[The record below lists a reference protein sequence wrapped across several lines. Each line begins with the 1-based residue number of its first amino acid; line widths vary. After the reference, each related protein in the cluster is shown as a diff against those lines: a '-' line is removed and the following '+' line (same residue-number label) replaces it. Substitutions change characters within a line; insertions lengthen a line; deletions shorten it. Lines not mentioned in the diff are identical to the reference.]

1 MAEINKSILV
11 IDTPLRCY
19 DCPSYK
25 GSIRGEMCGVAGNT
39 LTTSELFD
47 TTKKP
52 DWCPLRPVPKKID
65 VPDWDDNIKA
75 KNKNAE
81 EVGIYMYDRGHYRG
95 YNICISNI
103 LGE

>member
-1 MAEINKSILV
+1 MAEMNKSILI

-25 GSIRGEMCGVAGNT
+25 GSIRGEMCYVAGNT

-52 DWCPLRPVPKKID
+52 DWCPLRPVPEKQIYYTFND
-65 VPDWDDNIKA
+65 YDNA
-75 KNKNAE
+75 SMDGWNS
-81 EVGIYMYDRGHYRG
+81 
-95 YNICISNI
+95 CINEI
-103 LGE
+103 LGETE

>member
-11 IDTPLRCY
+11 FDTPLRCY

-25 GSIRGEMCGVAGNT
+25 GSIRGEMCSAVGNA

-52 DWCPLRPVPKKID
+52 DWCQLKKIPKKLLYGTNCNNLQYTDGWNDCI
-65 VPDWDDNIKA
+65 NI
-75 KNKNAE
+75 
-81 EVGIYMYDRGHYRG
+81 
-95 YNICISNI
+95 I
-103 LGE
+103 LGETNGKNNNRCDE

>member
-25 GSIRGEMCGVAGNT
+25 GSIRGDMCGVAGNT

-52 DWCPLRPVPKKID
+52 DWCPLKPVPKKHKELSI
-65 VPDWDDNIKA
+65 
-75 KNKNAE
+75 E
-81 EVGIYMYDRGHYRG
+81 EYEFEKLGLAFTQGW
-95 YNICISNI
+95 NSCINEI
-103 LGE
+103 LGG